1 MLGTRLDGVVDFW
14 ERRFAIG
21 VDVIGS
27 PCEVELSCPPSRKD
41 VMDRGCG
48 SSLSLCSSSSLS
60 ALDLVAGLLR
70 EFEEV
75 GIVV

>member
-1 MLGTRLDGVVDFW
+1 
-14 ERRFAIG
+14 
-21 VDVIGS
+21 
-27 PCEVELSCPPSRKD
+27 
-41 VMDRGCG
+41 MDRSCG

-75 GIVV
+75 GIAV